1 MITLGIET
9 SCDETSVALVKD
21 GRKILSNEVASSIK
35 FHKKYGGVIPEIA
48 SRMQLE
54 TITQVAESAL
64 KEARIKLRDIDLI
77 SVTSG
82 PGLLGSLLVGIS
94 FAKALSLSLN
104 IPLLGVD
111 HVRSHFYANFLE
123 GKIIRLPFI
132 ALVVSGGHTSLFY
145 VRDFDKVEII
155 GKTYDDACG
164 EAFDKVA
171 KILNLGYPG
180 GPLIERLALGGD
192 PKSIKFNCSGT
203 KNELDF
209 SFSGIKTAV
218 LYYVRRLKNRP
229 TGKQANR
236 PTKDICASFQ
246 EAVINTLV
254 KKAILACQLKKVNR
268 LLLGGGVVA
277 NGSLRRRFIKAADE
291 HGLSC
296 HFPARKICMDNAA
309 MVAGLGYQLFKKGY
323 KSGLYL
329 NSELNQ

>member
-9 SCDETSVALVKD
+9 SCDETSVAVVKD
-21 GRKILSNEVASSIK
+21 GRKVLSNEIASSIK

-64 KEARIKLRDIDLI
+64 KEARVTLKDIDLI

-94 FAKALSLSLN
+94 FAKSLSLSLN
-104 IPLLGVD
+104 IPLVGTN
-111 HVRSHFYANFLE
+111 HVHSHFYANFLE
-123 GKIIRLPFI
+123 GKTIRLPSI

-145 VRDFDKVEII
+145 LRDFDKIELL
-155 GKTYDDACG
+155 GKTHDDACG

-180 GPLIERLALGGD
+180 GPLIEKLALRGD
-192 PKSIKFNCSGT
+192 PKRIKFNCSGT

-218 LYYVRRLKNRP
+218 LYYVRRLKDLR
-229 TGKQANR
+229 GKDGEREAR
-236 PTKDICASFQ
+236 DICASFQ
-246 EAVINTLV
+246 EAVIDVLV
-254 KKAILACQLKKVNR
+254 RKSILACGIKKVNR
-268 LLLGGGVVA
+268 LLIGGGVAA
-277 NGSLRRRFIKAADE
+277 NKSLRERFARAADE
-291 HGLSC
+291 HGLRFYIPPREAC
-296 HFPARKICMDNAA
+296 TDNAA
-309 MVAGLGYQLFKKGY
+309 MVAGLGYQLFKKGHR
-323 KSGLYL
+323 SNLYL
-329 NSELNQ
+329 NTELN